1 MQSSNLDNIFFRC
14 MIPLAF
20 WRTTPYACQ
29 LPSLQKADTKP
40 RNNTEKSGIR
50 PAIPSF
56 KIMNMNF
63 SRTSLYA
70 AAFVMG
76 CLSLN
81 SAATAQ
87 VRVVGE
93 APGSSSATSTTRP
106 PYYSSATPGGSGSS
120 GTTRPPYYSS
130 ATPGGSGS
138 SGSTRPPYYSSAT
151 PGGSGSSGG
160 TEYTRPGYVAS
171 ASPVV
176 GQQDPALQIG
186 VYPNPATE
194 LLYVEIS
201 GLRPDESVHI
211 NLFNERGTRFSV
223 PMVRGGESV
232 RIEVGNL
239 PRGAYRIQVITSRS
253 EVIRNIQLI

>member
-120 GTTRPPYYSS
+120 G
-130 ATPGGSGS
+130 
-138 SGSTRPPYYSSAT
+138 
-151 PGGSGSSGG
+151 G

-171 ASPVV
+171 AAPVV

>member
-93 APGSSSATSTTRP
+93 APGSSSATS
-106 PYYSSATPGGSGSS
+106 
-120 GTTRPPYYSS
+120 TTRPPYYSS

>member
-120 GTTRPPYYSS
+120 G
-130 ATPGGSGS
+130 
-138 SGSTRPPYYSSAT
+138 STRPPYYSSAT

-171 ASPVV
+171 ATPVV

>member
-1 MQSSNLDNIFFRC
+1 

-120 GTTRPPYYSS
+120 G
-130 ATPGGSGS
+130 
-138 SGSTRPPYYSSAT
+138 
-151 PGGSGSSGG
+151 G
-160 TEYTRPGYVAS
+160 TEYTRPGFVAS
-171 ASPVV
+171 ATPVV

>member
-120 GTTRPPYYSS
+120 G
-130 ATPGGSGS
+130 
-138 SGSTRPPYYSSAT
+138 STRPPYYSSAT

-171 ASPVV
+171 AAPVV

>member
-1 MQSSNLDNIFFRC
+1 MQRSNFDTIFFRC
-14 MIPLAF
+14 MIPLAY
-20 WRTTPYACQ
+20 WRTTAYACQ
-29 LPSLQKADTKP
+29 LPANQKTETKP
-40 RNNTEKSGIR
+40 SSNSEKSGVK

-81 SAATAQ
+81 NMATAQ

-93 APGSSSATSTTRP
+93 APGGSSAPSTSRP
-106 PYYSSATPGGSGSS
+106 TYLSSASPGGSGST
-120 GTTRPPYYSS
+120 GTSRPHYYSSTTPGGSSSTGTSRPPYYG
-130 ATPGGSGS
+130 TEVP
-138 SGSTRPPYYSSAT
+138 
-151 PGGSGSSGG
+151 GSSGG
-160 TEYTRPGYVAS
+160 SSFSRPGYVSS
-171 ASPVV
+171 AAPVV
-176 GQQDPALQIG
+176 GQQNPSLQIG

-194 LLYVEIS
+194 ILYVEIS
-201 GLRPDESVHI
+201 GLRSDESVHI

-239 PRGAYRIQVITSRS
+239 PRGGYRIQVITNSS
-253 EVIRNIQLI
+253 EVIRNIELI

>member
-1 MQSSNLDNIFFRC
+1 MPKTNVDNIFFRC
-14 MIPLAF
+14 MIPLAY

-29 LPSLQKADTKP
+29 VPAMLNADTNS
-40 RNNTEKSGIR
+40 RNNTEKSGVR

-56 KIMNMNF
+56 KIKTMNF

-81 SAATAQ
+81 NAATAQ

-93 APGSSSATSTTRP
+93 TPGSSSATSVTRP
-106 PYYSSATPGGSGSS
+106 PYFSSEAPGGSS
-120 GTTRPPYYSS
+120 
-130 ATPGGSGS
+130 S
-138 SGSTRPPYYSSAT
+138 SGSTRPPYYSSEA
-151 PGGSGSSGG
+151 PGSSGSSGSTG
-160 TEYTRPGYVAS
+160 FTRPTYVAS
-171 ASPVV
+171 VSPAT
-176 GQQDPALQIG
+176 GQQNPSLQIG
-186 VYPNPATE
+186 IYPNPATE

-201 GLRPDESVHI
+201 GLRPDESVNI
-211 NLFNERGTRFSV
+211 NVFNERGTRLSV

-239 PRGAYRIQVITSRS
+239 PRGGYRIQVITNSS
-253 EVIRNIQLI
+253 EVIRSIELI